1 MYKLL
6 ILGFFI
12 FILILSIKYNY
23 EHFEDKNIYSNKN
36 LFINNKQQIDLKKI
50 NVNKLCI
57 KDENG
62 VECITK
68 SELFNALELP
78 IFRKHGI
85 CIEDACL
92 NKNNIEKINGETEIK
107 LNSVTDDTKCVS
119 VSNIP
124 ASLSLRTQK
133 RWETDRIGN
142 KELDES
148 QAEER
153 DYNINRHGITYHS
166 LYEPKGGWVLNSKDF
181 CRPKHRKSGSSWE
194 CDKVTYPD
202 KGVCRRNYGKNDYD
216 SIEKYGCAARHRS
229 SPGVCWQSAGR
240 RCNSLRN
247 IRRDSINRFYKPK
260 NRYLK
265 DGSEITNGLTTV
277 IDKSCDNSTNFK
289 IDHGKLKSDITGII
303 GLGISTKNYK
313 NVGQHETHKW
323 GKYT

>member
-6 ILGFFI
+6 ILCFFI
-12 FILILSIKYNY
+12 FILILYIKYNY
-23 EHFEDKNIYSNKN
+23 EHFDDKNIYANKN
-36 LFINNKQQIDLKKI
+36 LFINNNQQIDLNKI

-57 KDENG
+57 KDKNG

-92 NKNNIEKINGETEIK
+92 TKNNIEKINGDIEIK
-107 LNSVTDDTKCVS
+107 LNSVYDDTKCVS

-148 QAEER
+148 IAAGR
-153 DYNINRHGITYHS
+153 DYNINRDGITYHS
-166 LYEPKGGWVLNSKDF
+166 LYEPKGGWQLSVKDV
-181 CRPKHRKSGSSWE
+181 CRKKHRKSGSSWE
-194 CDKVTYPD
+194 CDKEAYPT
-202 KGVCRRNYGKNDYD
+202 KGFCQRNYGKYDYD

-229 SPGVCWQSAGR
+229 SANVCWESSGR
-240 RCNSLRN
+240 RCNNLRT
-247 IRRDSINRFYKPK
+247 IRRRAIKTGNKK
-260 NRYLK
+260 NWYIK
-265 DGSEITNGLTTV
+265 DGNEITNGLTTT
-277 IDKSCDNSTNFK
+277 IENSCDNTTNFK
-289 IDHGKLKSDITGII
+289 IDHGKLKTDITGII
-303 GLGISTKNYK
+303 GSGISTKDYK